1 MRTEGNWTGAGVVE
15 LLPLGDQEKGRN
27 ILLPKNAYDLSG
39 SVQAV
44 YVENHAEEC
53 VELCVGQKLGT
64 IHSLCKQV
72 WIQEELRGSTVCP
85 QTFRCGLLRN
95 NIPFSGY
102 CGAYSHWKF
111 MDVPEIESDEPV
123 TLEQCMTPKKG
134 SYNSPDGKRV
144 QISPGE
150 TILYQYIEDGSIT
163 VHPMNT
169 YCEGVSLP
177 LHQGT
182 LEDQS
187 LVLIFHDP

>member
-1 MRTEGNWTGAGVVE
+1 
-15 LLPLGDQEKGRN
+15 
-27 ILLPKNAYDLSG
+27 
-39 SVQAV
+39 
-44 YVENHAEEC
+44 
-53 VELCVGQKLGT
+53 
-64 IHSLCKQV
+64 
-72 WIQEELRGSTVCP
+72 
-85 QTFRCGLLRN
+85 
-95 NIPFSGY
+95 
-102 CGAYSHWKF
+102 

-177 LHQGT
+177 LQGT
-182 LEDQS
+182 LADQS
-187 LVLIFHDP
+187 LVLTQIRFSMISEVYLRTRGGKTAAKYS